1 MGSYHSACLFICL
14 FIYLIMSAPLSQRI
28 KSINDFNGDK
38 NYTKAKSKLVNSRN
52 STYWPATHQH
62 SLIVAKIK
70 DWEDSHMLS
79 LHICPKLRKPTGKK
93 TCATEA
99 TQQNVQAWG
108 LRCDPCYAHSKQ
120 TGARINRVREAT
132 LDSWASETG
141 CPTRKVDRWKKH
153 R

>member
-1 MGSYHSACLFICL
+1 
-14 FIYLIMSAPLSQRI
+14 MSAPLSQRI

-79 LHICPKLRKPTGKK
+79 LPICPNFGNRLGRKHAPLKLLSRM
-93 TCATEA
+93 
-99 TQQNVQAWG
+99 
-108 LRCDPCYAHSKQ
+108 SKRGDYDV
-120 TGARINRVREAT
+120 TRVMLIRNRLVLE
-132 LDSWASETG
+132 STG
-141 CPTRKVDRWKKH
+141 CVKRRSIPGQVRPAAQHVRSTGGKSTGSIVVIII
-153 R
+153 